1 MRVSYFTPSCYS
13 PLLAKLATENDHQQ
27 NTRPFNITLG
37 HQLRD
42 LHTWLTKVSS
52 YKLTKQHEE
61 QRTDECGH
69 NDQHCEPDTL
79 PHRSW
84 TSGSN
89 NSIRRMRRTG
99 VCSTPHA
106 ILWLAVLVESKGSGP
121 RREGQTAGHR
131 RFAAA
136 CFASSLASLAASS
149 GLKINRKGRKSG
161 TLADC
166 SQSQQGKVLLLFA
179 TSLQH
184 IFTCAFRP
192 DRRAVSHNKI
202 GVVSRLKV
210 SMRGFTLTS
219 GWCSLSLI
227 PWGFFLDGYRS
238 RIKGKR

>member
-1 MRVSYFTPSCYS
+1 MIAYRFHVKMWRKSNGRLDVLRGAFWEGDSLACTPGSISHRGAGCTFALGFGRLTFS
-13 PLLAKLATENDHQQ
+13 LRGAGVTDKLTQELE
-27 NTRPFNITLG
+27 LG
-37 HQLRD
+37 QEELPD
-42 LHTWLTKVSS
+42 
-52 YKLTKQHEE
+52 YIPTKQHEE

-106 ILWLAVLVESKGSGP
+106 ILWLAVLVESKGSAP

-149 GLKINRKGRKSG
+149 GLKIDRKSRKSG

-166 SQSQQGKVLLLFA
+166 SRSQQGKVLLVFA

-184 IFTCAFRP
+184 IFTCAFGP
-192 DRRAVSHNKI
+192 DRRAA
-202 GVVSRLKV
+202 
-210 SMRGFTLTS
+210 T
-219 GWCSLSLI
+219 
-227 PWGFFLDGYRS
+227 
-238 RIKGKR
+238 